1 MKENIVDVLK
11 NSIKNCQNPTDLKP
25 SIIGKV
31 VQLSPVI
38 VSISEGKILLEEN
51 NELFISE
58 WFRFMCD
65 IDKADCEQRAEGAHG
80 CVEQAEQP
88 ADPFNASNQA
98 TGRLSSGVP
107 SDLENARGVTET
119 HSYGG
124 ASCNMPGAID
134 YVAQAIEK
142 VTAELLALKCDL
154 TIGDFV
160 VLGSL
165 EQLDKYILLDKV
177 L

>member
-11 NSIKNCQNPTDLKP
+11 NSIKKCQNPTDLKP

-51 NELFISE
+51 EELFISE
-58 WFRFMCD
+58 WFRFRCD
-65 IDKADCEQRAEGAHG
+65 IDKNTA
-80 CVEQAEQP
+80 
-88 ADPFNASNQA
+88 
-98 TGRLSSGVP
+98 LSSSVP
-107 SDLENARGVTET
+107 SDLSSARGVSET
-119 HSYGG
+119 HSYTG
-124 ASCNMPGAID
+124 ASCNMPSAID
-134 YVAQAIEK
+134 YVSQAIEK
-142 VTAELLALKCDL
+142 VTSELLALKCDL
-154 TIGDFV
+154 KLGDFV

-165 EQLDKYILLDKV
+165 EQLDKYILIDKV

>member
-1 MKENIVDVLK
+1 MQKNLVDVLK

-31 VQLSPVI
+31 VQVSPVI
-38 VSISEGKILLEEN
+38 VSISEDKILLEEN
-51 NELFISE
+51 EELFISE
-58 WFRFMCD
+58 WFRFRCN
-65 IDKADCEQRAEGAHG
+65 IDKADCEQRAE
-80 CVEQAEQP
+80 
-88 ADPFNASNQA
+88 DPFNASNQA

-107 SDLENARGVTET
+107 SDLENARGVSET
-119 HSYGG
+119 HSYTG
-124 ASCNMPGAID
+124 ASCQMPSAVD
-134 YVAQAIEK
+134 YIAQAIEK

-154 TIGDFV
+154 KIGDFV